1 MHFLGVFSVVPW
13 INVGLWDLQND
24 CILYLHFTQCHNFLG
39 IGVVI
44 RNCDILYILGDSW
57 PYLFLGHRLVF
68 NEKKNQ
74 IYRHVEQ
81 TLKREKL

>member
-1 MHFLGVFSVVPW
+1 MIAFS
-13 INVGLWDLQND
+13 IY
-24 CILYLHFTQCHNFLG
+24 ILRSVTTFLG

-57 PYLFLGHRLVF
+57 PYLFLGHTLVF